1 MQVDAP
7 MLRQAAVCASGS
19 LYWLGVIG
27 QAVRIR
33 RHIGRSPNL
42 KPKGAREKLLWLG
55 WFVVIVTWIGQPLVV
70 MRYADL
76 PVFTFL
82 PALGA
87 TWALVAGLVLIV
99 AAHAGTL
106 WCYAA
111 LADSWRIGIR
121 KKEKTELV
129 TSGPYGRIRHPI
141 YSFQILALLGA
152 AMLIPT
158 AVSLALLVL
167 HTTCSTIKALDE
179 EAYLTGVHGESYQQF
194 LARTGRFL
202 PKLLRPASPS
212 E

>member
-7 MLRQAAVCASGS
+7 ALGLAAVCASGS

-42 KPKGAREKLLWLG
+42 KPKGTKEKLLWLG
-55 WFVVIVTWIGQPLVV
+55 WFVVIVTWIGQPLMI
-70 MRYADL
+70 MRFGDL
-76 PVFTFL
+76 PIFASL
-82 PALGA
+82 PLLADPWTLA
-87 TWALVAGLVLIV
+87 PGLIMIV

-111 LADSWRIGIR
+111 LADSWRIGIK

-129 TSGPYGRIRHPI
+129 TSGPYRWIRHPI

-152 AMLIPT
+152 AVLIPT
-158 AVSLALLVL
+158 GVSLALLVL

-179 EAYLTGVHGESYQQF
+179 EAYLTGVHGESYTQF

-202 PKLLRPASPS
+202 PRLLGPGA
-212 E
+212 